1 VPREYQSELNR
12 AGSRVISVP
21 SMRGTLN
28 LEHVSYS
35 NGRFRYVLPLALS
48 WTVQLLA
55 GRPLFKQISS
65 AFRLTLHSDV
75 PVSLN
80 YFQREVARY
89 LVSVY
94 PRPCEDESFEIAALS
109 SVNLQDIRASFS
121 NIHPIRTESL
131 ERRCI
136 LSPCL
141 SLFHLLVRSI
151 RWAMGETESVVRI
164 SGGIPNR
171 RGNPR
176 HLEID
181 GARFRCNWRHR
192 VRVTSPTSSPT
203 SRSRV
208 YVADTETER
217 ERERARE
224 RAFSGTGRGEGRG
237 RRPARGDSRYVPRY
251 ANGYVGGVHARYYSQ
266 DR

>member
-28 LEHVSYS
+28 PEHVSYS

-65 AFRLTLHSDV
+65 AFRLTSYSDV

-109 SVNLQDIRASFS
+109 SVDLQDIRASFS

-136 LSPCL
+136 LSPSL
-141 SLFHLLVRSI
+141 SLSLSSTFSFDPFDGRWEKRSRLSVFRAEFQIDAAI
-151 RWAMGETESVVRI
+151 R
-164 SGGIPNR
+164 GI
-171 RGNPR
+171 
-176 HLEID
+176 
-181 GARFRCNWRHR
+181 
-192 VRVTSPTSSPT
+192 
-203 SRSRV
+203 SRSTGPALGAIGVTV
-208 YVADTETER
+208 YA
-217 ERERARE
+217 
-224 RAFSGTGRGEGRG
+224 
-237 RRPARGDSRYVPRY
+237 
-251 ANGYVGGVHARYYSQ
+251 
-266 DR
+266 